1 MGMGRM
7 GVNKEQLV
15 DKNKWL
21 PKTSLPCNLLLFYF
35 TRPILKLSICFSL
48 QADASKEIDRETQRR
63 DF

>member
-21 PKTSLPCNLLLFYF
+21 PKTSLPCNLLLFLFYK
-35 TRPILKLSICFSL
+35 T
-48 QADASKEIDRETQRR
+48 DAKTIYMFFPSGGRFQRNR
-63 DF
+63 S